1 MVDPI
6 TVSVVQHRLGAIV
19 EEMLR
24 PEVVPLLETVGPP
37 VKRIE

>member
-19 EEMLR
+19 EEMG
-24 PEVVPLLETVGPP
+24 EAIAAHLLLADPQLEP
-37 VKRIE
+37 